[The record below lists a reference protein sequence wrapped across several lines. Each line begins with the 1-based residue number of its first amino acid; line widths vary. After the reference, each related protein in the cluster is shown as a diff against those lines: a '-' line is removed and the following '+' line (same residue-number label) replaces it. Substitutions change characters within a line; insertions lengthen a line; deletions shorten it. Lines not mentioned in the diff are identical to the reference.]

1 MAYCMLLAVI
11 TEKELMIGNTNT
23 VVMEIIKLCL
33 EFLFLSHILYLT
45 GMIFVREIIQLFQYS
60 SIPQCLLS
68 NLAKSQSMFIV
79 SHELM

>member
-1 MAYCMLLAVI
+1 MLLAVI